1 MNYLLLIFLIF
12 SILLINYFLIKKNY
26 LPSMSGDI
34 HQKFTLSNSIPLSG
48 GIYLIIIFFIY
59 SYNQIGLLFLF
70 IISIFLIGLLSDIKI
85 IYSVKLRI
93 FLQSIVVIVLVIFF
107 DLKILSTRIGLLDK
121 VLEFN
126 YINYLFV
133 TFCILIIINGTNFI
147 DGLNTLVIG
156 YYLIITI
163 MIFNLELF
171 STISVDNNLIILGI
185 IFLSFI
191 YILNLLNKLFLGD
204 SGAYLLGFS
213 YAILLINI
221 FDKNGNVSPFF
232 ILLLLWYPGF
242 EILFS
247 IIRKNNNKNSPFLP
261 DTNHLHQIIFVY
273 LNKTFFKKKIYA
285 NLISANIINLY
296 NIIIFCIAIIDV
308 SKTNLQAGL
317 ILFNIFTY
325 ITVYLILKK
334 KLKILLSS
342 NS

>member
-261 DTNHLHQIIFVY
+261 DTNHLHQIIFLYLKKNCNIKSIY
-273 LNKTFFKKKIYA
+273 LNTTTGM
-285 NLISANIINLY
+285 IINFY
-296 NIIIFCIAIIDV
+296 NFVCISIATHFYSHTQAQILIIIFNIIV
-308 SKTNLQAGL
+308 YI
-317 ILFNIFTY
+317 ILY
-325 ITVYLILKK
+325 RKLLHE
-334 KLKILLSS
+334 KLKNFKAS
-342 NS
+342 

>member
-1 MNYLLLIFLIF
+1 
-12 SILLINYFLIKKNY
+12 
-26 LPSMSGDI
+26 MSGDI

-204 SGAYLLGFS
+204 SGAYFLGFS
-213 YAILLINI
+213 YAILLIMIHN
-221 FDKNGNVSPFF
+221 KNLSVSPFF
-232 ILLLLWYPGF
+232 IILLLWYPGF

-247 IIRKNNNKNSPFLP
+247 IIRKINNKISPLAP
-261 DTNHLHQIIFVY
+261 DIKHLHQIIFIY
-273 LNKTFFKKKIYA
+273 LNRTFFKKKIYA
-285 NLISANIINLY
+285 NIISANIINLY
-296 NIIIFCIAIIDV
+296 NIIIFCIAISDI
-308 SKTNLQAGL
+308 SKTSLQIIL
-317 ILFNIFTY
+317 IMLNIF
-325 ITVYLILKK
+325 IYLITYFSLIKNHK
-334 KLKILLSS
+334 LSS
-342 NS
+342 KS